1 MRSRPWFRTSLAFA
15 LGAVGT
21 AAAVHLGVA
30 GAGSTATGSR
40 RRTPVVEAVEHV
52 SPAVVGV
59 DAMLSWGRGYTS
71 RSSGAGVIVHPDGYV
86 VTNSHVIRGSQR
98 LSVDRF
104 GPGGRLPARVVLD
117 DPRGDLALL
126 KIETPGSYPYV
137 SLVSTRRILLGET
150 AIAIG
155 NPHGLGDTIT
165 VGVVS
170 ALGRGAK
177 MQDGTVLK
185 DLVQTDAS
193 INTGNS
199 GGPLINL
206 DGELVGIIVSVLPSA
221 KGIAFAIGGDQV
233 RALLDRGLSGRVP
246 ARNPVPGPEAD
257 SSPLASAPTPLSS
270 SPAPGPSPSRPAP
283 EPRHA
288 APPYAA
294 PDTGLP
300 PPAVSTPLRPSDF
313 GFEMRDD
320 GCRIF
325 VASVRPGSSAGIAG
339 LQPDDIVLSVD
350 GSPVEDETD
359 LLLAFS
365 TSEPGRVFFLEVR
378 RGPATKRVLLVTP
391 GR

>member
-1 MRSRPWFRTSLAFA
+1 MRSRPWFRTSLFFA

-21 AAAVHLGVA
+21 ATAVHLGSA
-30 GAGSTATGSR
+30 GAGSSATGSR
-40 RRTPVVEAVEHV
+40 RRTAVVEAVEHV

-59 DAMLSWGRGYTS
+59 DATLSWGRGYVS

-98 LSVDRF
+98 LAVDRF

-126 KIETPGSYPYV
+126 RIERPGPYPYV

-150 AIAIG
+150 AIALG

-206 DGELVGIIVSVLPSA
+206 DGELIGIIVSVLPSA

-233 RALLDRGLSGRVP
+233 RELLGRGLSGRVP
-246 ARNPVPGPEAD
+246 ARNPVPDAEGPA
-257 SSPLASAPTPLSS
+257 PAAPPTPAPT
-270 SPAPGPSPSRPAP
+270 RPTP
-283 EPRHA
+283 EPRFP
-288 APPYAA
+288 APPPHAA

-300 PPAVSTPLRPSDF
+300 PPAVSSPLRPSDF

-325 VASVRPGSSAGIAG
+325 VSTVRPGSSAAIAG
-339 LQPDDIVLSVD
+339 LQPEDIVLSVD

-365 TSEPGRVFFLEVR
+365 ASEPGRVFFLEVR
-378 RGPATKRVLLVTP
+378 RGAATKRVLLITP